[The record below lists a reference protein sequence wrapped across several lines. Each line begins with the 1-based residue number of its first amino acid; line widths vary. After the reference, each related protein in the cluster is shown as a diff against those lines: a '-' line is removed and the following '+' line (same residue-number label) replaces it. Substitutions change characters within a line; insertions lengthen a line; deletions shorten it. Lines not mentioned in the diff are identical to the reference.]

1 MISIRLKIVLNC
13 FTFFSGIVGAAA
25 LYGVVPEGKR
35 GDLGTPKHALDVTAA
50 GAFGCELVLTF
61 LLMFVVFACTDPK
74 RHHYGYEAALAIGVC
89 VAVGNV
95 MGVNETEVLLS
106 SK

>member
-1 MISIRLKIVLNC
+1 M
-13 FTFFSGIVGAAA
+13 GAAA
-25 LYGVVPEGKR
+25 LYGVVPDANR
-35 GDLGTPKHALDVTAA
+35 GNLGTPMHASDVTAV

-89 VAVGNV
+89 VAIGLA
-95 MGVNETEVLLS
+95 MGVNM